1 MKKVKERK
9 LTKAVC
15 TRNIN
20 AKEVL
25 SKKHEKNIQKYFSLI
40 LEVIG
45 QKEINWSIVQSLR
58 PNSLFIIFR
67 SNRKSF
73 DLHWKERKIWASNF
87 PIQPPSYFL
96 IFHLSEEKNKKIC
109 YSLFLHLTFWLPSIK
124 VLHWVWWS
132 SKSNSL
138 LQKYVLLKLFP
149 NVRQYQCFD
158 YLLF

>member
-1 MKKVKERK
+1 
-9 LTKAVC
+9 
-15 TRNIN
+15 
-20 AKEVL
+20 
-25 SKKHEKNIQKYFSLI
+25 
-40 LEVIG
+40 
-45 QKEINWSIVQSLR
+45 
-58 PNSLFIIFR
+58 LFIIFR

-149 NVRQYQCFD
+149 YVRQYQCCE